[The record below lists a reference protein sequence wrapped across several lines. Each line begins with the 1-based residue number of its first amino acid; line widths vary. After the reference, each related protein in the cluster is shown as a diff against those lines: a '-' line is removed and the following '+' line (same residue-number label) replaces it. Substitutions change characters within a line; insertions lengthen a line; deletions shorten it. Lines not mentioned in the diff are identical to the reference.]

1 MGAGGEMAD
10 ALALGASERNLMR
23 VRLLLA
29 HHLYG
34 THLVRQR
41 RKLDARKGMQV
52 QFLSPAPILR
62 LNELGLT
69 SASIITLVKGLII
82 SYTV

>member
-1 MGAGGEMAD
+1 MAD

-23 VRLLLA
+23 VRLPPRPPS
-29 HHLYG
+29 
-34 THLVRQR
+34 VRNASSPPEAEA
-41 RKLDARKGMQV
+41 DARKGMQV